1 MTSLRRED
9 LIRALPYARRYARAL
24 TGSQPRGD
32 TLVAESLRE
41 LLDGD
46 EPGDN
51 AQFGLYRSVTQT
63 FREICRRSEPVRHRS
78 SFRLAAATPVADL
91 A

>member
-32 TLVAESLRE
+32 KLVAESLQE
-41 LLDGD
+41 MLS
-46 EPGDN
+46 
-51 AQFGLYRSVTQT
+51 A
-63 FREICRRSEPVRHRS
+63 SEAR
-78 SFRLAAATPVADL
+78 
-91 A
+91 

>member
-32 TLVAESLRE
+32 ALVADSLKDILE
-41 LLDGD
+41 
-46 EPGDN
+46 
-51 AQFGLYRSVTQT
+51 AA
-63 FREICRRSEPVRHRS
+63 RRSC
-78 SFRLAAATPVADL
+78 RLGICCIVGDGPL
-91 A
+91 

>member
-24 TGSQPRGD
+24 TGSQARGD
-32 TLVAESLRE
+32 ALVADSLQDM
-41 LLDGD
+41 LDD
-46 EPGDN
+46 ATPPGT
-51 AQFGLYRSVTQT
+51 ARPAPLYRGVTER
-63 FREICRRSEPVRHRS
+63 FDGPP
-78 SFRLAAATPVADL
+78 AAPAPSPSA

>member
-32 TLVAESLRE
+32 NLVAESLQEMLSR
-41 LLDGD
+41 
-46 EPGDN
+46 
-51 AQFGLYRSVTQT
+51 R
-63 FREICRRSEPVRHRS
+63 RCRWRR
-78 SFRLAAATPVADL
+78 AAGAVSRA
-91 A
+91 